1 MDRSKGLEPVLL
13 CAARQLECHAMKASE
28 AVKQIQ
34 DAVLEVEKTGAKELL
49 IANLNAYLANVSATA
64 LQQEQGEPS
73 ITEAQANHQLEVW
86 KAELS
91 RSSTMSVEM
100 LKATVEAGQT
110 ALRSAIVING
120 GAAATVLAFAGNAI
134 AKGLLVAGAP
144 LLTQIGTALLW
155 FMVGAGIAGVASG
168 FRYLSQYAYGS
179 THWGKTS
186 VWWVRCGAMA
196 NVISIGLAIGSFA
209 AFFVGGLAAYHAVVV
224 PS

>member
-1 MDRSKGLEPVLL
+1 
-13 CAARQLECHAMKASE
+13 MKASE

-110 ALRSAIVING
+110 ALRSAIV
-120 GAAATVLAFAGNAI
+120 
-134 AKGLLVAGAP
+134 
-144 LLTQIGTALLW
+144 
-155 FMVGAGIAGVASG
+155 
-168 FRYLSQYAYGS
+168 
-179 THWGKTS
+179 
-186 VWWVRCGAMA
+186 
-196 NVISIGLAIGSFA
+196 
-209 AFFVGGLAAYHAVVV
+209 
-224 PS
+224 